1 MPRRLEG
8 SGGPEVELRFLV
20 FTNDFPPTVGGVQVV
35 AYQLSR
41 HLVQA
46 GADVSVLARAE
57 SDPKSPLESAAEFDA
72 RQAFRITRFAG
83 DPDASPLRAISQRLN
98 ALRALERAVD
108 AEKPDGILCVQWDPC
123 GYLARLLGVLARRV
137 CPYYV
142 IAHGMEI
149 VQQGGVAP
157 KRQIKGALRRFALG
171 GARRIVAVSP
181 YTRDRVL
188 ALGIAPGRVVVIP
201 NGAEWCEDL
210 PLDPHRAP
218 CSRTPTLLSIAR
230 LVSRKG
236 QDMVL
241 RALPELLAT
250 YPSLVY
256 HIVGSGPER
265 ERLERL
271 VSELGVGEHVV
282 FHGTLVGPAKEEWLA
297 KCDVFV
303 LPCRETATD
312 FEPFGI
318 VYLEAMQHARP
329 VVAGRSGG
337 VPGVV
342 VDGETGILV
351 DPYDSTAIAA
361 GVRHVL
367 DNPAEAR
374 RLGRNGWQAVRDR
387 FRWEV
392 VVREYLA
399 VLADGLH

>member
-1 MPRRLEG
+1 M
-8 SGGPEVELRFLV
+8 RFLV
-20 FTNDFPPTVGGVQVV
+20 FTNDFPPAVGGVQVV

-41 HLVQA
+41 HLAQA
-46 GADVSVLARAE
+46 GADVSVLARDE
-57 SDPKSPLESAAEFDA
+57 SGPKGLLEGLAEFDG

-83 DPDASPLRAISQRLN
+83 DPYAAPLRALGQRLN
-98 ALRALERAVD
+98 ALRALKRAVR
-108 AEKPDGILCVQWDPC
+108 AEKPDCILCIQWDPC
-123 GYLARLLGVLARRV
+123 AYLARLLGVLARPV

-149 VQQGGVAP
+149 VQQRGAAP
-157 KRQIKGALRRFALG
+157 KRWLKGTLLRFALA
-171 GARRIVAVSP
+171 GAQRIVAVSP
-181 YTRDRVL
+181 YTRERVL
-188 ALGIAPGRVVVIP
+188 ALGIAPDRVVVIP
-201 NGAEWCEDL
+201 NAVEWREDL
-210 PLDPHRAP
+210 PLDAQPAP
-218 CSRTPTLLSIAR
+218 SRGTPVLLSIAR

-241 RALPELLAT
+241 RALPELLVH

-256 HIVGSGPER
+256 HVVGAGPER

-271 VSELGVGEHVV
+271 AGELRVAQHVV
-282 FHGTLVGPAKEEWLA
+282 FHGTLVGPAKEQWLA
-297 KCDVFV
+297 QCDVFV
-303 LPCRETATD
+303 LPCRETLAD

-351 DPYDSTAIAA
+351 DPHDPASIAA

-367 DNPAEAR
+367 DNPAEAQ
-374 RLGRNGWQAVRDR
+374 RLGRNGWQAVHDR
-387 FRWEV
+387 FRWDV

-399 VLADGLH
+399 MLADGSH